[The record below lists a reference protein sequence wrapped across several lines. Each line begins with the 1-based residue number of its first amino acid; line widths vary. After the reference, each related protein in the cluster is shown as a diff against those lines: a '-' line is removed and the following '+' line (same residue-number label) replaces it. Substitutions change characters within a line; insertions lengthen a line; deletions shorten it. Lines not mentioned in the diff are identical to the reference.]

1 VLLRALDVYP
11 EVETV
16 ADFQSAI
23 DRLNTGTI
31 KLLVTN
37 LDLQNHA
44 DGLHLA
50 YAVADASYA
59 TRAIVY
65 AEAAEPWIVRE
76 LQRARAFY
84 EPWSRLP
91 LALPSYAQA
100 RLPIVDRRNPTKWDR
115 RGGFRGGRRA
125 SDGVPMSTARR

>member
-1 VLLRALDVYP
+1 MLLRALDVYP
-11 EVETV
+11 DVEAV
-16 ADFQSAI
+16 ADFQTAI

-37 LDLQNHA
+37 LDLENHA
-44 DGLHLA
+44 EGLHLA
-50 YAVADASYA
+50 YAVAEAPYA

-65 AEAAEPWIVRE
+65 ADHAEPWIIRE

-91 LALPSYAQA
+91 FALPSYAQA
-100 RLPIVDRRNPTKWDR
+100 RLPLLDRRNPIKADR

-125 SDGVPMSTARR
+125 SDRVLMPTARR